1 MVKASIYFILTAATL
16 LAVFIFGFKGS
27 TVLALWIG
35 CALILVMNIISFAF
49 INGAFDKR
57 PAIIIRRY
65 MATMTIKLL
74 ISVGLL
80 VWYMMQ
86 PDKIKSIA
94 VFMVILYFILLMLN
108 GVLTMTQVKS
118 KWGEDSE

>member
-16 LAVFIFGFKGS
+16 LAVFIFGFNGHAI
-27 TVLALWIG
+27 LALWVG
-35 CALILVMNIISFAF
+35 SVLILVMNILSFAY
-49 INGAFDKR
+49 INGAIDKR

-74 ISVGLL
+74 LSVGLL

-86 PDKIKSIA
+86 PDKIKGIA
-94 VFMVILYFILLMLN
+94 VFLVILYFVLLMLN
-108 GVLTMTQVKS
+108 GVLTMTQVKG
-118 KWGEDSE
+118 KWGEDSG